1 MLSILSPDQIE
12 ILSKLLNPRPDQK
25 EILFKWLEII
35 FGVLLIIS
43 VILLIIFISKK
54 KKGSTSLKLSIASII
69 TNLEIVLFSAYMKA
83 YYESYVAYSDNEAP
97 PVFGYI
103 FTGVGIVFFISVV
116 VAIVLKLILINKKK
130 KGKSKEEINKHL
142 NTLLTVSIVLIVCC
156 LAFMVAFCVI
166 TFCEPYYSKY
176 V

>member
-1 MLSILSPDQIE
+1 MLLHPS
-12 ILSKLLNPRPDQK
+12 PDQK
-25 EILFKWLEII
+25 EILFKWLGII

-43 VILLIIFISKK
+43 VILLIIIISKK
-54 KKGSTSLKLSIASII
+54 KKGSTSLKWPIASII
-69 TNLEIVLFSAYMKA
+69 TSLEIVLFSAYMKA
-83 YYESYVAYSDNEAP
+83 YYKSYVGYSGDIEAP
-97 PVFGYI
+97 PVFDYI
-103 FTGVGIVFFISVV
+103 LTGVGIVFFISVV

-142 NTLLTVSIVLIVCC
+142 NTLLTVFIVLMVCC
-156 LAFMVAFCVI
+156 LAFVVAFSVI

>member
-1 MLSILSPDQIE
+1 MLSNLSPDQKE
-12 ILSKLLNPRPDQK
+12 ILFKLLKPSPDQK

-83 YYESYVAYSDNEAP
+83 YYESYVDYSRDIEAP

-142 NTLLTVSIVLIVCC
+142 NTLLTVFIVLMVCC
-156 LAFMVAFCVI
+156 LAFMLTFCVI
-166 TFCEPYYSKY
+166 TSSEPYYSKI
-176 V
+176 